1 MYAQYAHAV
10 PSHTPYMDDKNFIA
24 ALREKDKEKE
34 KEKVKE
40 KEKEKNREKER
51 DKEKK
56 EDRGRSDSSYEEAR
70 GLYDVSAQNDAREVL
85 VPSFFFH
92 LFSPSLPS
100 LPPIFSFSQNDAFS
114 DFSLYHSPFYC
125 FCFFEGVLA
134 ID

>member
-24 ALREKDKEKE
+24 ALREKDKKKE

-40 KEKEKNREKER
+40 KGRDKEKE
-51 DKEKK
+51 KEKK
-56 EDRGRSDSSYEEAR
+56 EDRGRSDSSYEDPR

-85 VPSFFFH
+85 LPSFFSH
-92 LFSPSLPS
+92 IFSPSLPS
-100 LPPIFSFSQNDAFS
+100 LPFPIFPFSQNDTYF
-114 DFSLYHSPFYC
+114 DFLLYHYPFHC
-125 FCFFEGVLA
+125 FCSFEGVRT